1 MADSAL
7 YHRRRFDSRLRLRN
21 ILEAV
26 ELTTSLAVADS
37 LWVIFSLLSSQVLF
51 QAPPEKYQDVSGF
64 LEAVD
69 LTTFFVVAPSTGHRV
84 F

>member
-1 MADSAL
+1 M
-7 YHRRRFDSRLRLRN
+7 
-21 ILEAV
+21 
-26 ELTTSLAVADS
+26 ADS

-51 QAPPEKYQDVSGF
+51 LASPEKYQDVSGF

-69 LTTFFVVAPSTGHRV
+69 LTTFFVVALSTGHRV